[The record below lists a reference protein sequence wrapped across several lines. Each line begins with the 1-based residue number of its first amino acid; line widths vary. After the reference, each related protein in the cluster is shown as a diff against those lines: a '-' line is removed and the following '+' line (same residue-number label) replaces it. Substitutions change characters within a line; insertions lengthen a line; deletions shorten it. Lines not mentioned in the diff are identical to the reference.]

1 MGTSISFFLFLV
13 YQIFY
18 INKFS
23 MNEKMRKLKQPLKS
37 LEAARMNNEAR
48 DNTGPEGPER
58 EPRGRPQNRSQNRP
72 QNRPNR
78 WRNSGHKKLFKRRR
92 NFLYGEM
99 QKQRFGLING
109 YRMVRGIIGRRSV
122 DECGRI
128 NFPGMTGLSAKQ
140 HRANVK
146 LIKRARSTNQLLPYV
161 VRIRSLYRRYRF
173 WKKGL
178 GAGLRPWVKYKI
190 RMLKIRRRRMRQV
203 RRWRR
208 YQEYLVRLRQQ
219 RKIELIK
226 K

>member
-58 EPRGRPQNRSQNRP
+58 GPRGRPQNRS

-78 WRNSGHKKLFKRRR
+78 WRNSGHKKLF
-92 NFLYGEM
+92 
-99 QKQRFGLING
+99 GLINE
-109 YRMVRGIIGRRSV
+109 YTMVRGIIGRRSV

-161 VRIRSLYRRYRF
+161 VRIKSLYRRYRF
-173 WKKGL
+173 
-178 GAGLRPWVKYKI
+178 
-190 RMLKIRRRRMRQV
+190 
-203 RRWRR
+203 
-208 YQEYLVRLRQQ
+208 
-219 RKIELIK
+219 
-226 K
+226 